1 MNLGTPRE
9 SSKTEVRKYLKTFLS
24 DRRVI
29 KIHLSASNANSSV
42 EAL

>member
-1 MNLGTPRE
+1 MKRTGILLVNLGTPKD

-29 KIHLSASNANSSV
+29 KI
-42 EAL
+42 